1 MGQGYQW
8 FLRKAVE
15 SLLQSRWNMVSMMRV
30 SIFMVLV
37 LLLCP
42 GVAYSAPDADL
53 WPDWQAHDPHSMEK
67 VDHSAWQNVLD
78 RYLVAV
84 EPGVTA
90 FDYASAKSGGYG
102 AISGYIASM
111 TQVGVDDLNRD
122 QQFAYWV
129 NLYNALTVRVVL
141 DHYPVTSIR
150 DIDISPGLFSSGP
163 WGKKLITVEGRT
175 LSLDDIE
182 HRILRPIWHD
192 PRIHYAVNC
201 ASIGCP
207 ALATKAYDADML
219 DAQLD
224 RAATGFI
231 NHPRSVR
238 RNGDGAFVL
247 SQLYDWYRDDFGKSD
262 ADFISHLTRYAGP
275 ELAAQLK
282 ADAPRLDIS
291 GYEYD
296 WTLNAATK

>member
-15 SLLQSRWNMVSMMRV
+15 SLLQSRWNMVSIMRV

-150 DIDISPGLFSSGP
+150 DID
-163 WGKKLITVEGRT
+163 
-175 LSLDDIE
+175 LDDIE

-207 ALATKAYDADML
+207 ALAPKAYDADML
-219 DAQLD
+219 YAQLD
-224 RAATGFI
+224 QAAKGFI